1 MRIERMEA
9 DARKAAGMIRDA
21 GSVLV
26 VSHIDADGITA
37 GSIAA
42 TTLAR
47 LGKPYRIRFEK
58 KMSEDTVSMINGAP
72 EDLVWICDLG
82 SGYLSDFSRPGI
94 VVTDHHVPDPRW
106 RRKQTVLDDFEDVCH
121 VNPHVYGMDGS
132 REVCGA
138 GMTYVVSKA
147 VDPANAD
154 LCYLAIVGACGDF
167 QDSDESRLV
176 GYNRVILAEA
186 EGLGLV
192 LSEEDVRLF
201 GRETRN
207 LVQFLQYSGDPVL
220 PGLTEN
226 GAGCADFLA
235 GLGISLGDGGRRR
248 SWCDLDDAERERA
261 TSALL
266 ELAGTPEAARRLF
279 GEVYSVTMH
288 RKGSGLRDAKEFATL
303 LNSCGRYDDAE
314 TGMRIC
320 MGDPSALRDAK
331 RNRAEHRRNISYALS
346 YVKDR
351 RLIRERR
358 FIQYFDSGDEI
369 RETVVGIVAGMM
381 LNSDSARR
389 DLPMLA
395 FADADD
401 GTKVSVRADRSL
413 IERGLNLSSVM
424 STAAGLVG
432 GYGGGHNVAAGAT
445 IPPDRKEEFLDI
457 VEDIISSQL
466 I

>member
-1 MRIERMEA
+1 MEA

-207 LVQFLQYSGDPVL
+207 LVQFLQYSGD
-220 PGLTEN
+220 
-226 GAGCADFLA
+226 
-235 GLGISLGDGGRRR
+235 
-248 SWCDLDDAERERA
+248 
-261 TSALL
+261 
-266 ELAGTPEAARRLF
+266 
-279 GEVYSVTMH
+279 
-288 RKGSGLRDAKEFATL
+288 
-303 LNSCGRYDDAE
+303 
-314 TGMRIC
+314 
-320 MGDPSALRDAK
+320 
-331 RNRAEHRRNISYALS
+331 
-346 YVKDR
+346 
-351 RLIRERR
+351 R
-358 FIQYFDSGDEI
+358 FC
-369 RETVVGIVAGMM
+369 RV
-381 LNSDSARR
+381 
-389 DLPMLA
+389 
-395 FADADD
+395 
-401 GTKVSVRADRSL
+401 
-413 IERGLNLSSVM
+413 
-424 STAAGLVG
+424 
-432 GYGGGHNVAAGAT
+432 
-445 IPPDRKEEFLDI
+445 
-457 VEDIISSQL
+457 
-466 I
+466 